1 MTSFLIDPVVVT
13 DFPSTIKRFNGD
25 DVSITC
31 TATGKPKPSS
41 IEWQLNGT
49 TISSID
55 RITITNEDIDEL
67 TISSTL
73 NINPVYF
80 NDMGN
85 NYTCISSNVIPSG
98 IVMDSSS
105 FSIDGK

>member
-1 MTSFLIDPVVVT
+1 MT
-13 DFPSTIKRFNGD
+13 DFPSAIARFNGED
-25 DVSITC
+25 LNITC

-73 NINPVYF
+73 DINPVHF
-80 NDMGN
+80 NDTGN
-85 NYTCISSNVIPSG
+85 NYTCISSNVAGG

-105 FSIDGK
+105 FIIDGKYIYSNNIK